1 MQTPTTKKRTLKTE
15 YITFRLTPR
24 EKRSIVKLAESM
36 DTHPSGL
43 IRKHFIELFNPKTK

>member
-1 MQTPTTKKRTLKTE
+1 MQKPTTKTRSLKTE
-15 YITFRLTPR
+15 YMTFRLTPR

-43 IRKHFIELFNPKTK
+43 IRKHFLELLNPKSK

>member
-1 MQTPTTKKRTLKTE
+1 MQTPKKRTLKSE

-24 EKRSIVKLAESM
+24 EKRSIVKMAESM

-43 IRKHFIELFNPKTK
+43 IRRHFLELFNPKSK

>member
-1 MQTPTTKKRTLKTE
+1 MQTPQKRTLKTE

-43 IRKHFIELFNPKTK
+43 IRRHFLELFNPKSK

>member
-1 MQTPTTKKRTLKTE
+1 MTTPKKRTLKTE

-24 EKRSIVKLAESM
+24 EKRSIVKMAESM

-43 IRKHFIELFNPKTK
+43 IRRHFLELFNLKSK